1 MDMMPALAPV
11 PSLDDWV
18 TCSFLED
25 SFLASPMGGSGI
37 GSMDLA
43 HLLLLEQLL
52 DVRLQGIR
60 SWLLVLESLELQPF
74 RLQGIRSMPQALEAV
89 ILGIASTILRRC

>member
-25 SFLASPMGGSGI
+25 SFLASPVVGSI
-37 GSMDLA
+37 GTMDLVC
-43 HLLLLEQLL
+43 LLLLPQLI

-60 SWLLVLESLELQPF
+60 SWLLVLESLELQPI
-74 RLQGIRSMPQALEAV
+74 RL
-89 ILGIASTILRRC
+89 